1 MGIMVNQSG
10 YKGKVTLV
18 LVALPAILLIHL
30 LSQSPLAETPH
41 HERVTRPLGFPQA
54 LPIIVIPTAVNT
66 PGRFGAYYKTRVT
79 LGNMAGTDLVLQAI
93 VSGPRGIVRDKF
105 IELKAN
111 QYRVWDN
118 FLAEEFDYRGA
129 GGIAFISD
137 QDLGLNIQTG
147 TLDFE
152 KILASQLKFV
162 VTAEVYTDSPQG
174 RYSTTVVNGIAP
186 FIYFHLGPSLTAPRQ
201 AYNFGIDSN
210 ENQRVNIGC
219 LNPTLT
225 SRSLR
230 AVATDPSTGRTQTFR
245 FEMLPFSWQQKSVSI
260 PMDNGY
266 VQWEWDQADAF
277 LYLWA
282 VTVNN
287 QSNDGT
293 LTWATRP

>member
-1 MGIMVNQSG
+1 MGIMNNRNVYSR
-10 YKGKVTLV
+10 KLV
-18 LVALPAILLIHL
+18 LSPVALATILLIHL
-30 LSQSPLAETPH
+30 FSQSPLAETPH
-41 HERVTRPLGFPQA
+41 QGTVTRPLGFPQA
-54 LPIIVIPTAVNT
+54 LPIVVIPTAVNT
-66 PGRFGAYYKTRVT
+66 PGRFGAYYKTKV
-79 LGNMAGTDLVLQAI
+79 LLANMAETDLVLQAI
-93 VSGPRGIVRDKF
+93 LSGPRGIVKDKL
-105 IELKAN
+105 IQLRAN
-111 QYRVWDN
+111 EYRVWDN

-129 GGIAFISD
+129 GGVAFISD
-137 QDLGLNIQTG
+137 QDLGINIQTG

-152 KILASQLKFV
+152 RILSSQLKFV

-186 FIYFHLGPSLTAPRQ
+186 FIYFHLGPSLTVPTR

-225 SRSLR
+225 RRTVR
-230 AVATDPSTGRTQTFR
+230 AVATDPLTGRTQTIR

-260 PMDNGY
+260 PMNKGY

-282 VTVNN
+282 VTVDND
-287 QSNDGT
+287 SNDGT